1 MLGSPPDDGR
11 GKQKLIFES
20 VDILSPLLVRR
31 VAYYKDSEARDKK
44 DR

>member
-20 VDILSPLLVRR
+20 VDILSPLLVR